1 MKILIIKKMKTFKRI
16 VIVFLIPISLLL
28 NSCSSFQETESL
40 ERMSIGLLLA
50 NTDGVRWGREEGYFM
65 AKADEFGVKVLTRV
79 AGGDQEEQN
88 RQARELIGE
97 GVGVLVVLPVGPESA
112 GPIVELAHESDIPVL
127 SYDNLIRNAELDLYL
142 APDREL
148 SGYLQARALLERS
161 TGGGSIIFGSCEDP
175 WCARLIN
182 RGQLRAV
189 KEWEER
195 EGEMIP
201 ILHDSVISPL
211 TVDFIRRL
219 VEKALEVTS
228 LQGERIG
235 TIMASDDLIAFEA
248 TEVLKDTGLAG
259 SIPIGGMGAT
269 LNGCRRIIAGAQAVT
284 LYTSPRE
291 IGVALFRAAVRLGGG
306 VDPEEIIEVLKYQE
320 RTVDNGSEEI
330 PALLVEPVIVTRSNM
345 IETVVLDG
353 LYTVEEIY
361 GSGLPE

>member
-1 MKILIIKKMKTFKRI
+1 MKIPIIKKMKTLIRPI
-16 VIVFLIPISLLL
+16 IIFLIPITLLL
-28 NSCSSFQETESL
+28 NSCSSFQESASL
-40 ERMSIGLLLA
+40 ERMSIGILLA

-65 AKADEFGVKVLTRV
+65 EKADEFGVKVLTRV
-79 AGGDQEEQN
+79 AGGDQKEQN
-88 RQARELIGE
+88 RQAGELIRE
-97 GVGVLVVLPVGPESA
+97 WVGVLVVFPVSPESA
-112 GPIVELAHESDIPVL
+112 GVIVERAHQSDIPVL
-127 SYDNLIRNAELDLYL
+127 AYDNLIRDTELDLYI

-189 KEWEER
+189 KEWEEG
-195 EGEMIP
+195 EGDIIP
-201 ILHDSVISPL
+201 ILHDSVISPP

-228 LQGERIG
+228 RQGEKIG

-248 TEVLKDTGLAG
+248 IEALKDMGPAGLV
-259 SIPIGGMGAT
+259 PIGGMGAT
-269 LNGCRRIIAGAQAVT
+269 LSSCRSIIAGTQAVT
-284 LYTSPRE
+284 LYTPPRE
-291 IGVALFRAAVRLGGG
+291 MGVALFRSAVRLAGG
-306 VDPEEIIEVLKYQE
+306 VDPEEIIEVLKYPE
-320 RTVDNGSEEI
+320 RTVDNGSEEV
-330 PALLVEPVIVTRSNM
+330 PALLVEPVVVTRSNM

-361 GSGLPE
+361 GSGRPE

>member
-1 MKILIIKKMKTFKRI
+1 MRRPIIIKMKTFIRN
-16 VIVFLIPISLLL
+16 VIVFLIPIALLL
-28 NSCSSFQETESL
+28 NSCSSFQESAGL

-79 AGGDQEEQN
+79 AGGDQDEQN
-88 RQARELIGE
+88 RQAQELIGE
-97 GVGVLVVLPVGPESA
+97 GVGVLVVFPVEPESA
-112 GPIVELAHESDIPVL
+112 GSIVERAHESDIPVL
-127 SYDNLIRNAELDLYL
+127 SYDNLIRNAELDLYI

-148 SGYLQARALLERS
+148 SGYLQAQALLERS
-161 TGGGSIIFGSCEDP
+161 TGGGSIIFGSREDP
-175 WCARLIN
+175 WCARMIN

-195 EGEMIP
+195 EGEIIP
-201 ILHDSVISPL
+201 ILHDSVISPP

-219 VEKALEVTS
+219 VERALEVTS
-228 LQGERIG
+228 RQGEKIG

-248 TEVLKDTGLAG
+248 IEVLKDKGQIGTV
-259 SIPIGGMGAT
+259 PIGGMGAT
-269 LNGCRRIIAGAQAVT
+269 LNGCRSIIAGTQAAT
-284 LYTSPRE
+284 LYTPPRE
-291 IGVALFRAAVRLGGG
+291 MGVALFRSAVRLAGG
-306 VDPEEIIEVLKYQE
+306 VDSDEIIEALKYPE
-320 RTVDNGSEEI
+320 RTMNNGDEEV

-361 GSGLPE
+361 GNK